1 MPSTSRRQLLGD
13 TPVETYFLP
22 ISETQLLISMDMV
35 NKQAAP
41 PLRSVNS
48 IALAA
53 DGTVVWYDH
62 HEDGY
67 ETVSTCISSKRF
79 EKEFIS

>member
-1 MPSTSRRQLLGD
+1 
-13 TPVETYFLP
+13 
-22 ISETQLLISMDMV
+22 MDMV

-67 ETVSTCISSKRF
+67 ETVSIHF
-79 EKEFIS
+79 LQNI

>member
-1 MPSTSRRQLLGD
+1 
-13 TPVETYFLP
+13 
-22 ISETQLLISMDMV
+22 MDMV

-41 PLRSVNS
+41 PLRSLNS

-53 DGTVVWYDH
+53 DGTVIWYDH

-67 ETVSTCISSKRF
+67 ETVSIVLQMNRM
-79 EKEFIS
+79 ILHYL

>member
-1 MPSTSRRQLLGD
+1 
-13 TPVETYFLP
+13 
-22 ISETQLLISMDMV
+22 MDMV

-67 ETVSTCISSKRF
+67 ETVSISCKGTN
-79 EKEFIS
+79 EVIFICS